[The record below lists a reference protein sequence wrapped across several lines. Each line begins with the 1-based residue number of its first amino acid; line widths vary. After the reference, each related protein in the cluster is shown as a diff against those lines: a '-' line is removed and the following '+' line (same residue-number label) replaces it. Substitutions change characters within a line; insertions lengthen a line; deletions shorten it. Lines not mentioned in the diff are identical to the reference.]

1 MGKTD
6 KVQIEILR
14 SKSEE
19 RKDAA
24 QVEQIKKKYIREI
37 KTLKKEEMF
46 PIPKK
51 LTLWE
56 RIKIL
61 ILGS

>member
-1 MGKTD
+1 MSKTD
-6 KVQIEILR
+6 KVQMEILR

-24 QVEQIKKKYIREI
+24 QVEQIKKRYIREI
-37 KTLKKEEMF
+37 KSIKKEEMF

-51 LTLWE
+51 LTLWQ

-61 ILGS
+61 ILGN